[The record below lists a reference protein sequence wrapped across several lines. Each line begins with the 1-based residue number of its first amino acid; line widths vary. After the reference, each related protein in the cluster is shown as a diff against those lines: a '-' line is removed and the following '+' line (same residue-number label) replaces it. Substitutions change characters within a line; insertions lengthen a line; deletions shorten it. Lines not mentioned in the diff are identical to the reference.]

1 MKNYLLFIGVVKKTP
16 DCGISMKNHF
26 FIKKF
31 QEYYNKVW
39 IVNVNSDSL
48 QKYYL
53 PLRVFY
59 IIGLAWLYPKAKIV
73 VSSNT
78 WESNI
83 IIKTLNFLG
92 MSKRIY
98 YWVPGGVFHKT
109 VQERFKISTFNRI
122 NKLYVQS
129 PSIVKGLEKL
139 GFTNALFVPNSKKI
153 DYYPTKSERNDN
165 RIRFVFLSRIHPDK
179 GCGMIINCA
188 KRLNELGYSS
198 KYTVDFF
205 GQLFDEY
212 KEDFIKQCDKL
223 SNVTYQGY
231 INLTENAGYDK
242 LSSYDMMLFPTY
254 WWGEGFPG
262 VVIDAY
268 IAGLPIIASDWN
280 CNCDVIDQNTGI
292 IIHSKNEDELF
303 QEMKNTIDGKY
314 NLAELSRNCQERAK
328 QYDNEYVLSEANLKR
343 IGLL

>member
-1 MKNYLLFIGVVKKTP
+1 MKNYLIFIGVVKKSP
-16 DCGISMKNHF
+16 DCGISMKNFF

-31 QEYYNKVW
+31 QEYYDKVW
-39 IVNVNSDSL
+39 VVNVNCASW

-53 PLRVFY
+53 PFRLLNILV
-59 IIGLAWLYPKAKIV
+59 LALLHPKAKIV
-73 VSSNT
+73 ISSNT

-83 IIKTLNFLG
+83 IIKALNFFG
-92 MSKRIY
+92 MSKRSY
-98 YWVPGGVFHKT
+98 YWVPGGVFHKI
-109 VQERFKISTFNRI
+109 VKERFKLSTFKQI

-139 GFTNALFVPNSKKI
+139 GFTNALFVPNSKMI
-153 DYYPTKSERNDN
+153 DYYPTKILRNDN
-165 RIRFVFLSRIHPDK
+165 KIRFVFLSRIHPDK

-198 KYTVDFF
+198 RFTVDFF
-205 GQLFDEY
+205 GRLFDEY

-223 SNVTYQGY
+223 SNVIYQGY

-262 VVIDAY
+262 VIIDAY

-280 CNCDVIDQNTGI
+280 CNCDVVDQETGI
-292 IIHSKNEDELF
+292 IIHAKNEDELF

-314 NLAELSRNCQERAK
+314 DLALLSQNCQRRAK
-328 QYDNEYVLSEANLKR
+328 QYDNEYVLSESNLKQ
-343 IGLL
+343 IGML